1 MEYFDADYSEII
13 NKNINKPEVFSIPKR
28 QNYDI
33 EPDVELTEEEL
44 RAKEKRMLEIKKMIA
59 LQSLQHQVD
68 DSNSLNS
75 TYNYGSGG
83 KQQQQTN
90 GSSSN
95 YAASDST
102 NFEREKK
109 AREQVGFL
117 DSLSSF
123 VL

>member
-13 NKNINKPEVFSIPKR
+13 NKNISKPEVFSIPKR
-28 QNYDI
+28 QSFDI

-59 LQSLQHQVD
+59 LQSLQHQAD

-75 TYNYGSGG
+75 TYNYASG
-83 KQQQQTN
+83 KQQQQMN
-90 GSSSN
+90 GTSSN
-95 YAASDST
+95 YGSDSAS
-102 NFEREKK
+102 FEREKK

-117 DSLSSF
+117 SSLSSF